1 MPFNGDYY
9 TNTKDLAPSHD
20 FYQQNLMNKGVL
32 PGSWQMRNAYAE
44 GRMALGSDVNSPAFQ
59 TSYAR
64 DINTGGRAPG
74 TEYQARSVSGT
85 MRAPQGGTAYG
96 PGSEETTMTNFFGKM
111 NKLKDRKS
119 KESKDKDPKGG
130 PGPGNAGGT
139 GMGSQQSGNTSN
151 SSNKTR
157 ARNMSQSANVNQSG
171 NQIISGGNTTID
183 GDFAQAQIGAGATAL
198 SRGASLQHFM
208 FDPNHPFFNGGP
220 GPKPPTGGPD
230 LPPPQSP
237 TPQPPTNPPGGP
249 TPQPPKGK
257 WSPEDR
263 GVMDMGIPRP
273 GQPGSNTGGMPSQYE
288 GMGGDYDAT
297 GGAAPAPTP
306 TKKTPTPTNTPTPN
320 GEGWRPSDRGVMDM
334 GVPRPGQ
341 PGSNTG
347 GMPPQYA
354 GMGGD
359 YDASLGAPRTVGN
372 TPPVPAGPK
381 ATTGTDIVPYRGGP
395 PATATPGGA
404 PTGAPTGGAPT
415 TGLPQKQPGFLGRL
429 WNRAADRVMRGTTYG
444 PGPEYVSQETSNWMA
459 DNRGLPSGGPAGA
472 LPSAAPMGALPAGP
486 QLTGYNRA
494 AQSQAQNMGI
504 TLQAGTNYGLSPSAV
519 ADMTRGNSA
528 NNGSPASTP
537 TRSGGATGAYGG
549 RGPARRTAS
558 VGRYGETPA
567 QPSSPM
573 VNPNNPNN
581 LDMYSLTAQK
591 GIAAAGGYNPAAS
604 GLPQPSRH
612 DFNPETGALRPDFG
626 NPSYTGPSRHP
637 SPPARDM
644 TQGQTGY
651 AGVAMQAIGAADSE
665 LKRQAFRNRSK
676 RPGT

>member
-32 PGSWQMRNAYAE
+32 PGSWQMRNAYAD
-44 GRMALGSDVNSPAFQ
+44 GRMALGSDVRSPGFE

-111 NKLKDRKS
+111 NKLKDKKT
-119 KESKDKDPKGG
+119 KESTGKTPKGG
-130 PGPGNAGGT
+130 PGPDDTGGT

-220 GPKPPTGGPD
+220 GPKPPTGGPE

-249 TPQPPKGK
+249 TPQPPKGE
-257 WSPEDR
+257 WAPEDR

-273 GQPGSNTGGMPSQYE
+273 GQPGSNTGGMPPQYE

-297 GGAAPAPTP
+297 GGKGAQPAPTP
-306 TKKTPTPTNTPTPN
+306 PSKPGGSFLGAPRGGGGPSSVMPSNPGPTPEARQN
-320 GEGWRPSDRGVMDM
+320 GSF
-334 GVPRPGQ
+334 
-341 PGSNTG
+341 
-347 GMPPQYA
+347 
-354 GMGGD
+354 
-359 YDASLGAPRTVGN
+359 LGAPRTVGN
-372 TPPVPAGPK
+372 VPSPVFPGSQGPTSK
-381 ATTGTDIVPYRGGP
+381 ELVPYQGGP
-395 PATATPGGA
+395 PATTTPGGA

-415 TGLPQKQPGFLGRL
+415 TGLPPKQPGFFGRL

-459 DNRGLPSGGPAGA
+459 DNRGLPSGGPAGE
-472 LPSAAPMGALPAGP
+472 LPSGTPFGALPAGP

-504 TLQAGTNYGLSPSAV
+504 NLQAGTNYGLSPSGV
-519 ADMTRGNSA
+519 ANMTRGNSA
-528 NNGSPASTP
+528 NNGSPASTAI
-537 TRSGGATGAYGG
+537 SAGGATGAYGG
-549 RGPARRTAS
+549 RGPARPTAK

-637 SPPARDM
+637 RPPARDM

-651 AGVAMQAIGAADSE
+651 AGVAMQAIGTADSE

>member
-44 GRMALGSDVNSPAFQ
+44 GRTALGSDVRSPGFE

-74 TEYQARSVSGT
+74 NAYQARSVSGT
-85 MRAPQGGTAYG
+85 MGAPQGGTAYG

-111 NKLKDRKS
+111 NKLKDRKT
-119 KESKDKDPKGG
+119 KESTGKTPKGG
-130 PGPGNAGGT
+130 PGPDDTGGT

-171 NQIISGGNTTID
+171 NQIISGGDTTID

-249 TPQPPKGK
+249 TPQPPKGE

-273 GQPGSNTGGMPSQYE
+273 GQPGSNTGGMPPQYE
-288 GMGGDYDAT
+288 GMGGDYVA
-297 GGAAPAPTP
+297 GGVKYDGNGEKGAKPAPTP
-306 TKKTPTPTNTPTPN
+306 PSKPGGSFLGAPRGGGGPSSVMPSNPGPTPEARQN
-320 GEGWRPSDRGVMDM
+320 GSF
-334 GVPRPGQ
+334 
-341 PGSNTG
+341 
-347 GMPPQYA
+347 
-354 GMGGD
+354 
-359 YDASLGAPRTVGN
+359 LGAPRTVGN
-372 TPPVPAGPK
+372 VPSPVFPGSQGPTSK
-381 ATTGTDIVPYRGGP
+381 ELVPYQGGP
-395 PATATPGGA
+395 PATTTPGGA

-415 TGLPQKQPGFLGRL
+415 TGLPPKQPGFLGRL
-429 WNRAADRVMRGTTYG
+429 WSRAADRVMRGTTYG

-459 DNRGLPSGGPAGA
+459 DNRGLPSGGPAGE
-472 LPSAAPMGALPAGP
+472 LPSGAPFGLLPAGP

-504 TLQAGTNYGLSPSAV
+504 NLQAGTNYGLSPSGV
-519 ADMTRGNSA
+519 ANMTRGNSA
-528 NNGSPASTP
+528 NNGSPASTAI
-537 TRSGGATGAYGG
+537 SAGGATGAYGG
-549 RGPARRTAS
+549 RGPARPTAK
-558 VGRYGETPA
+558 VGRYGETPT

-637 SPPARDM
+637 RPPARDM

-651 AGVAMQAIGAADSE
+651 AGVAMQAIGTADSE
-665 LKRQAFRNRSK
+665 LKRQAFRQRSR